1 MNSSEAAMLSRACLN
16 GSAGST
22 RRWGPK
28 SGRGQRPGSFRRR
41 WWSVALVAL
50 GVLALAPAGAWAQTL
65 DQQQPSFA
73 AGSQRITGPSRGPD
87 SLAQTFTAGLS
98 GGLDRVDLALA
109 QASIPSVGPLTVEI
123 RNVDDSGAPGT
134 DVLASIDVPAE
145 SVPIGGNDA
154 LAFVEVQFDSPA
166 DVAAGGQ
173 YAIVAYTGG
182 DDFYQWG
189 RAGAD

>member
-1 MNSSEAAMLSRACLN
+1 
-16 GSAGST
+16 
-22 RRWGPK
+22 
-28 SGRGQRPGSFRRR
+28 
-41 WWSVALVAL
+41 VALVAL

-189 RAGAD
+189 RAGADLYAGGSAFNSRQSPPSTWTAGSLEDRAFKTSVGLLSSCG